1 MATTQVKATL
11 SFKIIHDPSN
21 AIVQHQISKNI
32 AKMLVMSA
40 RKELRLI
47 TFHIP
52 NEDCTVQDL
61 LDEVQAAFVQ
71 DKADIPFSDETEV
84 IQTHFMVD
92 DPVLDINYIVAVGD
106 SGMITSSF
114 DGSDSNYNTSQENV
128 NTMSTDLF
136 ERTNASDENSN
147 SSKTLEDILYL
158 YAVYK
163 KNKGNATKLNKTKKD
178 SPSREQFKGKDTASK
193 LKPIQEESD

>member
-61 LDEVQAAFVQ
+61 LDE
-71 DKADIPFSDETEV
+71 ADIPFSDETEV